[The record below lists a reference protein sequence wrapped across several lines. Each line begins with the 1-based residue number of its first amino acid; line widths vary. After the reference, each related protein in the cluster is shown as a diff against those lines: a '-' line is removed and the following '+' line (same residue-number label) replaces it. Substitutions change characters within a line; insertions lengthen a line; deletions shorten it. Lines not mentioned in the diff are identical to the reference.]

1 MLFSLS
7 MVLLFDVDFILMF
20 ELDEDVIIYRDNGDA
35 GGDAGL
41 CSTGC

>member
-7 MVLLFDVDFILMF
+7 MVLLFGVDFILMF
-20 ELDEDVIIYRDNGDA
+20 ELDEDAIIYRDNGDA